1 MTKTVTPIHLVLFI
15 PRLATNVGCMFAE
28 CPGIKAVTL
37 PDSLEYLDL
46 GVYSPSFDPSVELGP
61 PTHPL
66 VAQKE
71 EDEGDN
77 ED

>member
-1 MTKTVTPIHLVLFI
+1 MHICDWMIADCDIT
-15 PRLATNVGCMFAE
+15 
-28 CPGIKAVTL
+28 AVTL
-37 PDSLEYLDL
+37 PDNLTNL
-46 GVYSPSFDPSVELGP
+46 GSEAFDDEVKLGP

-66 VAQKE
+66 LAQKE